1 MAMPSLNWTSL
12 TRRRLLAGVA
22 ALWMACGTIAPVA
35 AAMVQERSVKAAF
48 LAKFVAYVDFDSPVP
63 GAPLV
68 IGVVGSDSVGSEL
81 ARVAAQG
88 SGGRPIAVR
97 MLAPDQP
104 LAGVQVLFI
113 GGAAAERAPRL
124 LRAAAE
130 RGVLTVT
137 EFDAGLREGS
147 VINFRL
153 VDERV
158 RFEVSLAAA
167 DKAGL
172 KLSSRL
178 LSVAYRV
185 LKTTA

>member
-1 MAMPSLNWTSL
+1 MNFLTSPSAA
-12 TRRRLLAGVA
+12 RRRCLA
-22 ALWMACGTIAPVA
+22 ALVALAMTGGAMAPA
-35 AAMVQERSVKAAF
+35 AAVIVQERSVKAAF
-48 LAKFVAYVDFDSPVP
+48 LAKFVSYVDIDSAAP

-68 IGVVGSDSVGSEL
+68 IGVVGAGPVGSEL
-81 ARVAAQG
+81 ARVAAQNY
-88 SGGRPIAVR
+88 SGRPIAVR

-104 LAGVQVLFI
+104 LAGVHMLFI
-113 GGAAAERAPRL
+113 GGAAADRAPRL

-130 RGVLTVT
+130 HGVLTVT
-137 EFDAGLREGS
+137 DFDEGLREGS

-167 DKAGL
+167 DKAGV

-185 LKTTA
+185 VKSAA

>member
-1 MAMPSLNWTSL
+1 MPSSIWPSL
-12 TRRRLLAGVA
+12 IRRRLPAALA
-22 ALWMACGTIAPVA
+22 ALWLACCAIAPA
-35 AAMVQERSVKAAF
+35 AAAAIVQERSIKAAF
-48 LAKFVAYVDFDSPVP
+48 LAKFVAYVDFDSAAP

-68 IGVVGSDSVGSEL
+68 IGVVGADSVGSEL

-88 SGGRPIAVR
+88 GSARPIAVK
-97 MLAPDQP
+97 MLASDQP
-104 LAGVQVLFI
+104 LAGVHMLFI

-124 LRAAAE
+124 LRAAAK

-137 EFDAGLREGS
+137 EFDAGLRAGS

-167 DKAGL
+167 DKAGV

-185 LKTTA
+185 LKTAA

>member
-1 MAMPSLNWTSL
+1 M
-12 TRRRLLAGVA
+12 
-22 ALWMACGTIAPVA
+22 
-35 AAMVQERSVKAAF
+35 
-48 LAKFVAYVDFDSPVP
+48 
-63 GAPLV
+63 
-68 IGVVGSDSVGSEL
+68 
-81 ARVAAQG
+81 
-88 SGGRPIAVR
+88 
-97 MLAPDQP
+97 
-104 LAGVQVLFI
+104 LFI

-167 DKAGL
+167 EKAGV

-185 LKTTA
+185 LKTEA

>member
-1 MAMPSLNWTSL
+1 MTLLMRTGSA
-12 TRRRLLAGVA
+12 RRRLVA
-22 ALWMACGTIAPVA
+22 ALAALWLGCGSIAPA
-35 AAMVQERSVKAAF
+35 TAAMAQERSVKAAF
-48 LAKFVAYVDFDSPVP
+48 VVKFVAYVEFESAAP

-68 IGVVGSDSVGSEL
+68 IGVVGDERVGREL
-81 ARVAAQG
+81 ARVAAH
-88 SGGRPIAVR
+88 SGGGRAIAVK
-97 MLAPDQP
+97 MLAPHQP
-104 LAGVQVLFI
+104 LAGVHVLFI
-113 GGAAAERAPRL
+113 GGAAAESAPGL
-124 LRAAAE
+124 LRSAAE

-167 DKAGL
+167 DKARL

-185 LKTTA
+185 LKTAA

>member
-1 MAMPSLNWTSL
+1 MTGGAMGP
-12 TRRRLLAGVA
+12 
-22 ALWMACGTIAPVA
+22 A
-35 AAMVQERSVKAAF
+35 AAVMVQERSVKAAF
-48 LAKFVAYVDFDSPVP
+48 LAKFVAYVDIDSVAP

-68 IGVVGSDSVGSEL
+68 IGVVGAGQVGSEL
-81 ARVAAQG
+81 ARVAAQCC
-88 SGGRPIAVR
+88 GGRPIAVK
-97 MLAPDQP
+97 MLGLDQP
-104 LAGVQVLFI
+104 LAGVHMLFI

-124 LRAAAE
+124 LRTASE
-130 RGVLTVT
+130 HGVLTVT
-137 EFDAGLREGS
+137 DFDEGLREGS

-167 DKAGL
+167 DKAGV

-185 LKTTA
+185 VRSAA

>member
-1 MAMPSLNWTSL
+1 MPTLMWPSL
-12 TRRRLLAGVA
+12 TRRRLLAAVA
-22 ALWMACGTIAPVA
+22 ALCLTCSAIAPVA
-35 AAMVQERSVKAAF
+35 AAVVQERSIKAAF
-48 LAKFVAYVDFDSPVP
+48 LAKFVAYVDFDSAAP

-68 IGVVGSDSVGSEL
+68 IGVVGADSVGSEL

-88 SGGRPIAVR
+88 GGVRPIAVKV
-97 MLAPDQP
+97 LAPEQP
-104 LAGVQVLFI
+104 LAGVHMLFI

-185 LKTTA
+185 LKTTV